1 MENGGAKTVDSGEA
15 RLRALGE
22 NSPCCMPHLCASCL
36 QRYAQL
42 WHPNDAMWV
51 ERMPQFRKL
60 ASCTLLLMLP
70 ACHDLKHHS
79 SRKIMHELDDC
90 DMVQHFMSY
99 QEQHYMMAVPQ
110 AVMLML
116 ALLGRIQAGV

>member
-1 MENGGAKTVDSGEA
+1 
-15 RLRALGE
+15 
-22 NSPCCMPHLCASCL
+22 
-36 QRYAQL
+36 
-42 WHPNDAMWV
+42 
-51 ERMPQFRKL
+51 
-60 ASCTLLLMLP
+60 
-70 ACHDLKHHS
+70 
-79 SRKIMHELDDC
+79 MHELDDC